1 MKTIVLFLVTF
12 VAVFWEALFH
22 GVRHLL
28 GAQVDLL
35 PALMVYASLSAG
47 LGTVSTLAVCG
58 GLWFDSLS
66 ANPLGVSVLPLFLV
80 GLAIFLY
87 RDLILRHQLFAQFT
101 LGLAASA
108 IAPIITL
115 LFLLTSG
122 RSPLFGWG
130 TLWQLLVMALGG
142 AIATP
147 VFFELFRL
155 LDRAFGYR
163 RVAQSSFRPDREI
176 RRGRN

>member
-1 MKTIVLFLVTF
+1 MLLSLGIAQATVTSIRLSGDQKHR
-12 VAVFWEALFH
+12 VTAL
-22 GVRHLL
+22 
-28 GAQVDLL
+28 
-35 PALMVYASLSAG
+35 S
-47 LGTVSTLAVCG
+47 
-58 GLWFDSLS
+58 
-66 ANPLGVSVLPLFLV
+66 
-80 GLAIFLY
+80 
-87 RDLILRHQLFAQFT
+87 
-101 LGLAASA
+101 LAASA